1 LNYGRKW
8 QAHFHRKWVRSINNC
23 VTICSADGDATFTM
37 SLNGKVIL
45 ITGAARRLGRALALH
60 LAEDGNAIALH
71 YRSSQEDAKNL
82 AEFLKKKGLRA
93 ALFKADLRKVKQI
106 EAMVQKVIKHFGR
119 IDVLIN
125 NASIFFATP
134 FGKIS
139 EKEWD
144 LFIETNLKGPFFCT
158 QTICRYLGKKKR
170 SLKIIN
176 ILDSSGPI
184 TRGNYLPYWISKTG
198 LSAMTETLAKI
209 FSPMNTMNKE
219 TAISV
224 NAIAPGPILFPKDR
238 EKFKDDITIDPS
250 DIVSAVKYLIEDKHA
265 VTGNVLV
272 IDKGRRYLS

>member
-1 LNYGRKW
+1 
-8 QAHFHRKWVRSINNC
+8 
-23 VTICSADGDATFTM
+23 M

-60 LAEDGNAIALH
+60 LAEEGNAIALH
-71 YRSSQEDAKNL
+71 YHSSQEDAKNL
-82 AEFLKKKGLRA
+82 LELLEKKGARA
-93 ALFKADLRKVKQI
+93 ALFKADLRKVRQI
-106 EAMVQKVIKHFGR
+106 EAMVQKVIKHFGH

-134 FGKIS
+134 FGKIR

-158 QTICRYLGKKKR
+158 QAVSRYLGKQKKGR
-170 SLKIIN
+170 ELKIIN
-176 ILDSSGPI
+176 ILDSSGPK

-209 FSPMNTMNKE
+209 FSPTTAKG

-224 NAIAPGPILFPKDR
+224 NAIAPGPIFFPQDR
-238 EKFKDDITIDPS
+238 EKFKDDITIDPL

-272 IDKGRRYLS
+272 IDKGRRYL